1 MTLQEKAQAQAKKAH
16 TNILNHIANNTLSID
31 LIDKGF
37 EECYIAGAKESLA
50 GQWHDAKTDPP
61 PFGERIICATL
72 DVHNEIKYL
81 RVGERIGEDNYRDWE
96 DEYSYIGCDIWMY
109 APEPPK
115 PSDQ

>member
-1 MTLQEKAQAQAKKAH
+1 MKTLKEKAIDYAE
-16 TNILNHIANNTLSID
+16 ANVSYGMSKEMAIRA
-31 LIDKGF
+31 
-37 EECYIAGAKESLA
+37 YIAGATEALA

-61 PFGERIICATL
+61 PFGERIICASL
-72 DVHNEIKYL
+72 DVRNEIKYL
-81 RVGERIGEDNYRDWE
+81 RIGERVGEDNYRDWE